1 MKIKFV
7 IRWQWRNVRPAI
19 VHKWR
24 KLKFVYVLIRL
35 TLTMKVRKKCKTGM
49 YFFWSNNR
57 TKMFCAMSI
66 QVHRWW
72 YYESIEYCSG
82 SLILVLIPKSFHSRR
97 RKFFKRVS
105 YNIFYHSFPLWFI
118 LSIHFV
124 KFIWSC
130 VQSKSRFPIHSALK
144 LNL

>member
-82 SLILVLIPKSFHSRR
+82 SLILVLIPNTFIQGVERFSKECHITFSTIHFRFDSF
-97 RKFFKRVS
+97 
-105 YNIFYHSFPLWFI
+105 